1 MEINQ
6 VTEAIVDEAF
16 KIHSE
21 FGPGLLESV
30 YQRLLLHRLV
40 SRGFKAAHEV
50 PIAIRCDGILFDEGF
65 RADLVVEETVLVEL
79 KSTESN
85 HPVHAKQVLTYLR
98 LSGMSV
104 GLLINFGHPLLKD
117 GIKRIVNRLPAAQSL
132 PTSTGQADLRA

>member
-1 MEINQ
+1 MEINR

-30 YQRLLLHRLV
+30 YQRLLVHRLM
-40 SRGFKAAHEV
+40 SRGLRVAHEV
-50 PIAIRCDGILFDEGF
+50 PVPIACDGILFDEGF
-65 RADLVVEETVLVEL
+65 RADLIVEDLVLVEL

-98 LSGMSV
+98 LMDLKL
-104 GLLINFGHPLLKD
+104 GLLMNFGMGTFKD
-117 GIKRIVNRLPAAQSL
+117 GVQRLANNYMRSPK
-132 PTSTGQADLRA
+132 